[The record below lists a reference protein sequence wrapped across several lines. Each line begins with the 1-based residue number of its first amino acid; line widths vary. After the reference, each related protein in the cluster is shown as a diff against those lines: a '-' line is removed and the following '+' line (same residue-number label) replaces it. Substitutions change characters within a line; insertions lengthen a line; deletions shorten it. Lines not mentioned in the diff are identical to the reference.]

1 MHLIS
6 RNVTTCFCFAYGQD
20 HFQFQDTASNRWGN
34 GMVIIFII
42 PMLWSLVISLHILG
56 STFIRILFK
65 RRYEDVPNRESQG
78 LRTLAQYLSK
88 SWSDQDQ

>member
-1 MHLIS
+1 
-6 RNVTTCFCFAYGQD
+6 
-20 HFQFQDTASNRWGN
+20 
-34 GMVIIFII
+34 
-42 PMLWSLVISLHILG
+42 MLWSLVISLHILG

-88 SWSDQDQ
+88 